1 MINIICSDMI
11 LEIRTRGCEMKV
23 TAHSKTEQIPRGTR
37 IPRLQ
42 ELSFLPV
49 TMLGVAAGAGFEEIR
64 QRLVSHMIEMRESSP
79 ATGNTALFRT
89 ARSDPKRYVSN
100 VSASLKEL
108 MLLELIQKAT
118 VPSSARA
125 ALNYTNTTFVASDK
139 GREWAGLLRA
149 DLQKAYDH
157 LLGMLWQ
164 AHPQFRMF
172 LRELNDESISVPLL
186 QWSDTPEPRTRG
198 HYVSSLVR
206 RASLYLRE
214 EPSGWTASESDILG
228 SVRGY
233 LDDRYRD
240 ARARGREEPYP
251 KNRDFV
257 NACEEALV
265 KFAFFKRGISLDYIS
280 HQILRRWTKVLG
292 VANYSYHV
300 PGRNALRLWCTA
312 EIEEV
317 GDQVLANRRV
327 GPVMIQRAM
336 ERLPSVYEQ
345 VRRQDPTGS
354 LWVPIYR
361 VRSGICWKLKA
372 PESVF
377 NRALYQ
383 VLVGDASDDIPFGI
397 NLDKV
402 QYGNVPPSELPL
414 RLTTKRGVQTFYAMS
429 LVPKRRGTSKQSGT
443 VMSS

>member
-1 MINIICSDMI
+1 MTT
-11 LEIRTRGCEMKV
+11 L
-23 TAHSKTEQIPRGTR
+23 AHANTERIPRGTR

-49 TMLGVAAGAGFEEIR
+49 TMLGVADGAGFESIR

-79 ATGNTALFRT
+79 TTGNTALFRT

-108 MLLELIQKAT
+108 MLLELVEKST

-125 ALNYTNTTFVASDK
+125 ALNYTNTTFAATDK
-139 GREWAGLLRA
+139 GREWAELLRS
-149 DLQKAYDH
+149 DLQKAYDQ

-172 LRELNDESISVPLL
+172 LGGLRDEPISIPLL
-186 QWSDTPEPRTRG
+186 MWSETPEPRTRG
-198 HYVSSLVR
+198 RYVSALAQ
-206 RASLYLRE
+206 RAALCLKE
-214 EPSGWTASESDILG
+214 EPSGWTASASDILE
-228 SVRGY
+228 SVKGY

-240 ARARGREEPYP
+240 ARSRGREEPYP

-257 NACEEALV
+257 SACEEAIV
-265 KFAFFKRGISLDYIS
+265 KFAFFKRDISLDYIS

-300 PGRNALRLWCTA
+300 PGWSALRLWCTA
-312 EIEEV
+312 EIDEAEGQILV
-317 GDQVLANRRV
+317 NRRV
-327 GPVMIQRAM
+327 GSTMTQRAV
-336 ERLPSVYEQ
+336 EQLPSVYQE

-354 LWVPIYR
+354 LWVPIYK
-361 VRSGICWKLKA
+361 VRSGLCWRLKA

-377 NRALYQ
+377 DRALYQ
-383 VLVGDASDDIPFGI
+383 VLVGDTSDEIPFGV

-402 QYGNVPPSELPL
+402 QYGTVPPSELPL
-414 RLTTKRGVQTFYAMS
+414 RLNTKRGIQTFYAMS
-429 LVPKRRGTSKQSGT
+429 LVPKRRETSKQSRT
-443 VMSS
+443 AMSS

>member
-1 MINIICSDMI
+1 MTTLTHTNA
-11 LEIRTRGCEMKV
+11 ER
-23 TAHSKTEQIPRGTR
+23 IPRGTR

-42 ELSFLPV
+42 EISFLPV
-49 TMLGVAAGAGFEEIR
+49 TMLGVADGVGFEALR
-64 QRLVSHMIEMRESSP
+64 QRLVGHMIELRENSP
-79 ATGNTALFRT
+79 TTGNTALFRT

-108 MLLELIQKAT
+108 MLLGLVEKST

-125 ALNYTNTTFVASDK
+125 ALNYTNTTFSASDK
-139 GREWAGLLRA
+139 GRGWAELLRS
-149 DLQKAYDH
+149 DLQKAYDQ
-157 LLGMLWQ
+157 LLDMLWQ

-172 LRELNDESISVPLL
+172 LGELSDEPISVPIL

-198 HYVSSLVR
+198 RYVSSL
-206 RASLYLRE
+206 ANSAAQCLE
-214 EPSGWTASESDILG
+214 EESSGWTASASDILE
-228 SVRGY
+228 SVKGY

-240 ARARGREEPYP
+240 ARSRGREEPYP

-257 NACEEALV
+257 SACEEAIV
-265 KFAFFKRGISLDYIS
+265 KFAFAKRSISLDYIS

-312 EIEEV
+312 RIAEV
-317 GDQVLANRRV
+317 EGQILANRNV
-327 GPVMIQRAM
+327 GHTMMQQAIEQ
-336 ERLPSVYEQ
+336 LPSVYQE

-361 VRSGICWKLKA
+361 VRAGICWRLKT
-372 PESVF
+372 PEAVF
-377 NRALYQ
+377 DRALYE
-383 VLVGDASDDIPFGI
+383 VLVGDTSDEIPFGI
-397 NLDKV
+397 NLDKI

-414 RLTTKRGVQTFYAMS
+414 RLSTKRGVQTFYAMS
-429 LVPKRRGTSKQSGT
+429 LVPKRREANR
-443 VMSS
+443 